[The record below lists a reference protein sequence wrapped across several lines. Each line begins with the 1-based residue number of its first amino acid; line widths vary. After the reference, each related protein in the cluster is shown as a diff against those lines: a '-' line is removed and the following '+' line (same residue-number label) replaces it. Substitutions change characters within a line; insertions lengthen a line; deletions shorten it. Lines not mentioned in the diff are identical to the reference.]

1 LVVKISSLEVIE
13 QVISKMA
20 KVLLD
25 VTDNLSTFRR
35 FATYQILF
43 QRAEILCA
51 AENTQQVV
59 QAPGAVSGRGKQ
71 HCFPYQHVPVLSLLA
86 LVAGIDR
93 NVFGLYTCQGDVIQ
107 VQEYHHQQRKPL
119 SAACGVN
126 PHSIGEAMV
135 YF

>member
-1 LVVKISSLEVIE
+1 ML
-13 QVISKMA
+13 ISKF
-20 KVLLD
+20 LN
-25 VTDNLSTFRR
+25 VTDNQFTFRR
-35 FATYQILF
+35 FETFQILF
-43 QRAEILCA
+43 QSPEILCA

-59 QAPGAVSGRGKQ
+59 KAPSAASSCGEQ
-71 HCFPYQHVPVLSLLA
+71 HHFGDQHVPVLSLLA

-93 NVFGLYTCQGDVIQ
+93 DVFGLYTCQGDVIQ
-107 VQEYHHQQRKPL
+107 VQKYRHHQQRKPL